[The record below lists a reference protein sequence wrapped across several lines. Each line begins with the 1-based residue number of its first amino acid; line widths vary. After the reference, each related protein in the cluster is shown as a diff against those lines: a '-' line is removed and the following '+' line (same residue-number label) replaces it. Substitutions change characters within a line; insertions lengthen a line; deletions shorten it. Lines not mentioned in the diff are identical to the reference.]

1 MFNFIGNLSSI
12 ATPIIVGLLVIDA
25 SFAPGFIYMTVVTA
39 IGILSYVF
47 LVGRVE
53 RVSDYEDRSIASP

>member
-1 MFNFIGNLSSI
+1 
-12 ATPIIVGLLVIDA
+12 
-25 SFAPGFIYMTVVTA
+25 MTVVTA

>member
-12 ATPIIVGLLVIDA
+12 ATPIIIGLLVTDE
-25 SFAPGFIYMTVVTA
+25 SFAPGFVYMTVVTA
-39 IGILSYVF
+39 IGIAAYVL

-53 RVSDYEDRSIASP
+53 RVSE